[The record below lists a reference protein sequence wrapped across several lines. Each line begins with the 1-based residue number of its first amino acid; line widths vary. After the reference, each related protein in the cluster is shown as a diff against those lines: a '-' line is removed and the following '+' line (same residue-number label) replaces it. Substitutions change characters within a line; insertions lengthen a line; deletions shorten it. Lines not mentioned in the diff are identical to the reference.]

1 MKTTMNHSRRQLPP
15 VAPHKRKERDETFDF
30 LKPST
35 PIIRSSSSKLAKP
48 KPFAPGP
55 RPMAPIKPFKAADTL
70 PANNILLAGYLAHE
84 FLTKGTLF
92 GQSYDPAHA
101 KPAPALSAAS
111 SAGFGTMKQPTSG
124 FVNRD
129 KGKTVEPELKAMQKL
144 KPKPK
149 PKPKPN
155 KNDSNF
161 RLQLSKNQRYA
172 RVSELLKNGA
182 HIPGIVNPSQ
192 LARFLDGK

>member
-1 MKTTMNHSRRQLPP
+1 MNHSRRQLPP

-111 SAGFGTMKQPTSG
+111 SAVVEENVNEHDMKFENCMCIEVLYGTCINAMTCVAVLV
-124 FVNRD
+124 FV
-129 KGKTVEPELKAMQKL
+129 G
-144 KPKPK
+144 
-149 PKPKPN
+149 
-155 KNDSNF
+155 
-161 RLQLSKNQRYA
+161 
-172 RVSELLKNGA
+172 
-182 HIPGIVNPSQ
+182 
-192 LARFLDGK
+192 